1 MENER
6 KYTEHEIQRVQNK
19 IKGNG
24 FRFENLDHGLQ
35 EALLNPYAEEYR
47 KGKLDYT
54 FEFSICLI

>member
-6 KYTEHEIQRVQNK
+6 KYTENEIQCSQNNT
-19 IKGNG
+19 KGKG
-24 FRFENLDHGLQ
+24 IRFENLDHRLQ

>member
-1 MENER
+1 M
-6 KYTEHEIQRVQNK
+6 QCAQNK

-35 EALLNPYAEEYR
+35 EALRNPYAEEYR